1 MSMQMTVGQAS
12 DKIKDMRN
20 IVNDIESGV
29 SVENRLYDISL
40 YLDEYIAVLCNTK
53 INV

>member
-1 MSMQMTVGQAS
+1 MKMTVGQTS

>member
-1 MSMQMTVGQAS
+1 MQMTVGQAL

-20 IVNDIESGV
+20 IVNDIETGV

-40 YLDEYIAVLCNTK
+40 YLDEYLAVLCNLK
-53 INV
+53 VNV

>member
-1 MSMQMTVGQAS
+1 MQMTIGQAS

-20 IVNDIESGV
+20 IVNDIETGV

-53 INV
+53 VNV

>member
-1 MSMQMTVGQAS
+1 MQMTVGQAS

-40 YLDEYIAVLCNTK
+40 YLDEYIAVLCNIK
-53 INV
+53 VNV